1 MVGGPDGAVVAGR
14 APHGAGVEAVG
25 VSTGQSNATALRLP
39 ASDHMEKTLLHDT
52 SASNIARTKKWPVP
66 VC

>member
-25 VSTGQSNATALRLP
+25 VSTGQSNATALRLSV
-39 ASDHMEKTLLHDT
+39 AERTDKALLHDT
-52 SASNIARTKKWPVP
+52 SASNIARAKKWPVP
-66 VC
+66 G

>member
-25 VSTGQSNATALRLP
+25 VSTGQSNATALRL
-39 ASDHMEKTLLHDT
+39 AAADQKDKALLHDT
-52 SASNIARTKKWPVP
+52 GASNIARAKKWPVSG
-66 VC
+66 C